1 MKTEHRLAEALKNMM
16 SERSLDDISV
26 LALTKK
32 CKVNRQ
38 TFYYYFHDIYDLLS
52 LVFLD
57 EKIKGIEDCKNYLA
71 ILTKIYDYYS
81 KNNRFVD
88 ATLNSAGKDLF
99 QEFIYNIFY
108 QASIRFVTNVE
119 DSKKLTPNGRKTIA
133 RFYASA
139 YSNSTIYYLANYK
152 NKSLNGLL
160 NCFAFMEDKQIAKS
174 VQNMVKNIA
183 KTA

>member
-1 MKTEHRLAEALKNMM
+1 MKTEHELALALKNMM
-16 SERSLDDISV
+16 SEKPLDSISV
-26 LALTKK
+26 MALTKK
-32 CKVNRQ
+32 CHVNRQ

-57 EKIKGIEDCKNYLA
+57 EKIEGIEKCKTLNTL
-71 ILTKIYDYYS
+71 LTKIYEYYE
-81 KNNRFVD
+81 KNIKFID

-108 QASIRFVTNVE
+108 HSILRFVNEKDEEKTLSVNA
-119 DSKKLTPNGRKTIA
+119 KKTIT

-152 NKSLNGLL
+152 NKSLKGLL
-160 NCFAFMEDKQIAKS
+160 ANFSFVDECELRNSILKYDKNCAK
-174 VQNMVKNIA
+174 
-183 KTA
+183 